1 MSKIAGC
8 FRERV
13 FTGWRVIKGIRRK
26 SMEYEKMVL
35 LIRAVDDL
43 LFYEKTAVLVTALE
57 SVSLVRFG
65 FVRK

>member
-43 LFYEKTAVLVTALE
+43 LKLNEALIN
-57 SVSLVRFG
+57 LN
-65 FVRK
+65 

>member
-43 LFYEKTAVLVTALE
+43 LKFVEFIDWLQDNYPELLPLHSK
-57 SVSLVRFG
+57 SL
-65 FVRK
+65 